1 MFRVFLLTFFIFLA
15 GNAFVQSN
23 TNTPYSAR
31 GIGDVS
37 FYGDA
42 YASALGGAVTAL
54 ADSSQTNLF
63 NPSTYS
69 ILAKQLPLFSL
80 GMNHYQKQFS
90 NMGLKSKGQFTGITH
105 MAIVVPFGN
114 RFGAAAGLKP
124 FSRSGYTINDYD
136 IVQGDSIFYD
146 YNGKGDIQ
154 EFLLGFSANLI
165 DASKH
170 SLSLGVNGKYY
181 FGRVSKERK
190 AYRVSKDI
198 EAGGMDINAL
208 HANGFG
214 VELGMNYNY
223 RPTTEHNI
231 RVAGVYRP
239 GLDLNFSRSETRVF
253 FGNYN
258 EKMTYDTILNIDSEK
273 GAVYIPSKISLG
285 FTYTYSPFD
294 ETKLGSRKRPSFML
308 AFDYSAED
316 WSNYQEDF
324 ESSIRSGQYTNSNSY
339 RLGLE
344 FIPHNM
350 SLDHSAYIN
359 YFDKV
364 SYRVGAYYV
373 NSPYVFNGE
382 QMKDRGVTA
391 GLGFPFVMGRAVSTV
406 NISANYGVL
415 GQDSNP
421 GMVKDSYFG
430 FNLGINIAP
439 GYDRWFKKYRLD

>member
-1 MFRVFLLTFFIFLA
+1 MFRFFLLTFFIFLA
-15 GNAFVQSN
+15 GNVFVQTN

-42 YASALGGAVTAL
+42 YASGLGGAVTAL

-69 ILAKQLPLFSL
+69 IVAKQLPLFSM
-80 GMNHYQKQFS
+80 GVNHYQKRFS
-90 NMGLKSKGQFTGITH
+90 SMGEKSKGQFTGITH
-105 MAIVVPFGN
+105 MALVIPFGD
-114 RFGAAAGLKP
+114 RFGAAAGIKP
-124 FSRSGYTINDYD
+124 FSRSGYSINDYD
-136 IVQGDSIFYD
+136 IVQGDSIYYD
-146 YNGKGDIQ
+146 YSGKGDIQ
-154 EFLLGFSANLI
+154 EALLGFSANLI
-165 DASKH
+165 DGRKH

-181 FGRVSKERK
+181 FGQITNERK
-190 AYRVSKDI
+190 AYRVSNDI
-198 EAGGMDINAL
+198 EAGGMDLKSL

-231 RVAGVYRP
+231 RIAGVYRP
-239 GLDLNFSRSETRVF
+239 GLNLKFNKSENRVF

-258 EKMTYDTILNIDSEK
+258 EQASYDTIINIESMK
-273 GAVYIPSKISLG
+273 GEVYIPTKMSLG
-285 FTYTYSPFD
+285 FTYIYSPYD
-294 ETKLGSRKRPSFML
+294 ENKSGNTKRPSIML

-316 WSNYQEDF
+316 WSNYKEEFQGT
-324 ESSIRSGQYTNSNSY
+324 IRDGQYTNASSY

-364 SYRVGAYYV
+364 SYRVGAYYA
-373 NSPYVFNGE
+373 NTPYVINGN
-382 QMKDRGVTA
+382 QAKDKGVTA
-391 GLGFPFVMGRAVSTV
+391 GLGFPFIMGRAVSTV

-415 GQDSNP
+415 GEDSTP
-421 GMVKDSYFG
+421 GMVKDNYFG

-439 GYDRWFKKYRLD
+439 GYDRWFKKYKLD